1 MKNDYSKVIPQEVLD
16 LVNTKLQECH
26 TALKP
31 YCVEFTPDQREEL
44 PKLGV
49 RNTGKVSSIANEM
62 SVAPEYT
69 PPMFSMDEVN

>member
-31 YCVEFTPDQREEL
+31 YCVEFYGERCGGAAP
-44 PKLGV
+44 
-49 RNTGKVSSIANEM
+49 VSVVEIWVPIERG
-62 SVAPEYT
+62 
-69 PPMFSMDEVN
+69 